1 MNRLKKLRLK
11 RGLTLRELSGCLN
24 DEGVYI
30 APDTLAKYERGDR
43 NPKIEKWLKLADF
56 YGVSVPYLKG
66 RYDHLTKKEALQT
79 IHEIMTI
86 CGISK
91 GELKDRL

>member
-1 MNRLKKLRLK
+1 MMNRLRELRK
-11 RGLTLRELSGCLN
+11 NHGLTLKELGKKVSMHDN
-24 DEGVYI
+24 
-30 APDTLAKYERGDR
+30 TLSQYETGKR
-43 NPKIEKWLKLADF
+43 NPSLKTWQQLADF
-56 YGVSVPYLKG
+56 YGVSVSYLQG

-91 GELKDRL
+91 EELKERL